1 VKEKDNCMNS
11 KRWLL
16 AGVGAVAIAASA
28 IVAPVVAHHS
38 SAPFYDPNKTVEVT
52 GVVTKLHIKNPH
64 SFLYLDVDEK
74 GQKVE
79 WQVEMGTGAQLA
91 RNNLTVETLKP
102 GTEIKVSG
110 QPSRAEGSRGMC
122 CIKMLMKA
130 DGSAILRGTV
140 PKEPPLR

>member
-1 VKEKDNCMNS
+1 MNA
-11 KRWLL
+11 KGAWVVIG
-16 AGVGAVAIAASA
+16 AVGVGALA
-28 IVAPVVAHHS
+28 APVIAHHS
-38 SAPFYDPNKTVEVT
+38 SGPFYDPTKTVEIQ
-52 GVVTKLHIKNPH
+52 GMVTKLHIKNPH
-64 SFLYLDVDEK
+64 SFLYVSVDEK

-79 WQVEMGTGAQLA
+79 WQVEMGTGAQLV

-122 CIKMLMKA
+122 CIKTLMKA

>member
-1 VKEKDNCMNS
+1 MNA
-11 KRWLL
+11 KRWLGIMATVV
-16 AGVGAVAIAASA
+16 AGTV
-28 IVAPVVAHHS
+28 VAPVIAHHS
-38 SAPFYDPNKTVEVT
+38 SAPFYDPTKTVEVT

-64 SFLYLDVDEK
+64 SFLYLNVDEK

-79 WQVEMGTGAQLA
+79 WQVEMGTGAQLV
-91 RNNLTVETLKP
+91 RNNLTVDTLKP

-122 CIKMLMKA
+122 CIKTLMKA

>member
-1 VKEKDNCMNS
+1 MNA
-11 KRWLL
+11 KRWIV
-16 AGVGAVAIAASA
+16 GVGSMLAAAVA
-28 IVAPVVAHHS
+28 VPVIAHHS
-38 SAPFYDPNKTVEVT
+38 SAPFYDPTKTVEVT

-64 SFLYLDVDEK
+64 SFLYLDVTDK

-79 WQVEMGTGAQLA
+79 WQVEMGTGAQLS

-110 QPSRAEGSRGMC
+110 QPSRAEGSHGMC
-122 CIKMLMKA
+122 CIKTLMKA

-140 PKEPPLR
+140 PRDPQ

>member
-1 VKEKDNCMNS
+1 MNAKS
-11 KRWLL
+11 AWVVIGAVGAGAL
-16 AGVGAVAIAASA
+16 AG
-28 IVAPVVAHHS
+28 PVIAHHS
-38 SAPFYDPNKTVEVT
+38 SAPFYDPTKTVEIQ
-52 GVVTKLHIKNPH
+52 GMVTKLHIKNPH
-64 SFLYLDVDEK
+64 SFLYVSVDEK

-79 WQVEMGTGAQLA
+79 WQVEMGTGAQLV

-122 CIKMLMKA
+122 CIKTLMKA

>member
-1 VKEKDNCMNS
+1 MNAKS
-11 KRWLL
+11 AWVVIG
-16 AGVGAVAIAASA
+16 AVGVGALA
-28 IVAPVVAHHS
+28 APVIAHHS
-38 SAPFYDPNKTVEVT
+38 SGPFYDPTKTVEIQ
-52 GVVTKLHIKNPH
+52 GMVTKLHIKNPH
-64 SFLYLDVDEK
+64 SFLYVSVDEK

-79 WQVEMGTGAQLA
+79 WQVEMGTGAQLV

-122 CIKMLMKA
+122 CIKTLMKS

>member
-1 VKEKDNCMNS
+1 MNA
-11 KRWLL
+11 KRWIV
-16 AGVGAVAIAASA
+16 GVGTVLAAAVA
-28 IVAPVVAHHS
+28 VPVIAHHS
-38 SAPFYDPNKTVEVT
+38 SAPFYDPTKTVEVT
-52 GVVTKLHIKNPH
+52 GTVTKLHIKNPH
-64 SFLYLDVDEK
+64 SFLYLDVADK

-79 WQVEMGTGAQLA
+79 WQVEMGTGAQLS

-110 QPSRAEGSRGMC
+110 QPSRAEGSHGMC
-122 CIKMLMKA
+122 CIKTLMKA

>member
-1 VKEKDNCMNS
+1 MNA
-11 KRWLL
+11 KRWFVV
-16 AGVGAVAIAASA
+16 AAAVAVGAVA
-28 IVAPVVAHHS
+28 VPVIAHHS
-38 SAPFYDPNKTVEVT
+38 SAPFYDPTKTVEVV

-64 SFLYLDVDEK
+64 SFLYLDVTDKQK
-74 GQKVE
+74 GNAKVE

-110 QPSRAEGSRGMC
+110 QPSRNPDAHGIC
-122 CIKMLMKA
+122 CIKTLMKA
-130 DGSAILRGTV
+130 DGSAILRGTP

>member
-1 VKEKDNCMNS
+1 MNVKS
-11 KRWLL
+11 AW
-16 AGVGAVAIAASA
+16 VVIGAVAVGALA
-28 IVAPVVAHHS
+28 APVIAHHS
-38 SAPFYDPNKTVEVT
+38 SGPFYDPTKTVEIQ
-52 GVVTKLHIKNPH
+52 GMVTKLHIRNPH
-64 SFLYLDVDEK
+64 SFLYVSVDEK

-79 WQVEMGTGAQLA
+79 WQVEMGTGAQLV

-122 CIKMLMKA
+122 CIKTLMKA

>member
-1 VKEKDNCMNS
+1 MNVT
-11 KRWLL
+11 RVVVVVGVVVAGAL
-16 AGVGAVAIAASA
+16 A
-28 IVAPVVAHHS
+28 APVIAHHS
-38 SAPFYDPNKTVEVT
+38 SAPFYDPTKLVEVT
-52 GVVTKLHIKNPH
+52 GEVTKLHIKNPH
-64 SFLYLDVDEK
+64 SFLYVDVDEK
-74 GQKVE
+74 GKKVE

-102 GTEIKVSG
+102 GTMIKVSG

-122 CIKMLMKA
+122 CIKTLMKA

>member
-1 VKEKDNCMNS
+1 MNA
-11 KRWLL
+11 KRWLVVV
-16 AGVGAVAIAASA
+16 AVAAGAV
-28 IVAPVVAHHS
+28 VAPVIAHHS
-38 SAPFYDPNKTVEVT
+38 SAPFYDPTKTVEVT

-64 SFLYLDVDEK
+64 SFLYVNVDEK

-79 WQVEMGTGAQLA
+79 WQVEMGTGAQLV
-91 RNNLTVETLKP
+91 RNNLTVDTLKP

>member
-1 VKEKDNCMNS
+1 MNA
-11 KRWLL
+11 KRLFVGM
-16 AGVGAVAIAASA
+16 AVVGAGALAV
-28 IVAPVVAHHS
+28 PVIAHHS
-38 SAPFYDPNKTVEVT
+38 SAPFYDPSKTVEVV
-52 GVVTKLHIKNPH
+52 GIVTKLHIKNPH
-64 SFLYLDVDEK
+64 SFLYLNVDEK

-79 WQVEMGTGAQLA
+79 WQVEMGTGAQLV

-122 CIKMLMKA
+122 CIKTLMKA

-140 PKEPPLR
+140 PKEPPR

>member
-1 VKEKDNCMNS
+1 MNA
-11 KRWLL
+11 KRWVVIVTSVV
-16 AGVGAVAIAASA
+16 AGAVA
-28 IVAPVVAHHS
+28 APLMAHHS
-38 SAPFYDPNKTVEVT
+38 SAPFYDPTKTVEVT

-64 SFLYLDVDEK
+64 SFLYVTVDEK
-74 GQKVE
+74 GTKAE

-102 GTEIKVSG
+102 GTMIKVSG

-122 CIKMLMKA
+122 CIKTLMKA

>member
-1 VKEKDNCMNS
+1 MNA
-11 KRWLL
+11 KRGLGIVT
-16 AGVGAVAIAASA
+16 AVVAGAVA
-28 IVAPVVAHHS
+28 APVIAHHS
-38 SAPFYDPNKTVEVT
+38 SAPFYDPTKTVEVT

-64 SFLYLDVDEK
+64 SFLYLNVDEK

-79 WQVEMGTGAQLA
+79 WQVEMGNGAQLV
-91 RNNLTVETLKP
+91 RNNLTVDTLKP

-122 CIKMLMKA
+122 CIKTLMKA

>member
-1 VKEKDNCMNS
+1 MNA
-11 KRWLL
+11 KRWFVAA
-16 AGVGAVAIAASA
+16 AGLVAAAA
-28 IVAPVVAHHS
+28 AAPVIAHHS
-38 SAPFYDPNKTVEVT
+38 SAPFYDPTKTVEVV

-64 SFLYLDVDEK
+64 SFLYLNVDEK

-79 WQVEMGTGAQLA
+79 WQVEMGTGAQLV

-122 CIKMLMKA
+122 CIKTLMKS